1 MKKEFFFQKVF
12 DQEIEVEILGDLKSD
27 NSTIVL
33 LHEGLGSA
41 SMWKEIPILL
51 HEVLGLNILF
61 YSRAGYGK
69 SSPVQ
74 LPRPINY
81 MNIEAESYL
90 PELLSKL
97 HLNNVYLLGHSD
109 GASIAAINT
118 SLKNNK
124 YNILGTILIAPHF
137 FVEEMSLQ
145 AIKKIRKVY
154 ENEIKK
160 KLSKYHN
167 NVDIAFYGWND
178 VWLHPEFRK
187 WDIRDFLSEIET
199 PVLAIQGDK
208 DPYGSLLHVEV
219 LENKIKGKFDKLILK
234 NCGHNPL
241 IDMQKESINK
251 IKEFIL
257 QIEKENN

>member
-1 MKKEFFFQKVF
+1 
-12 DQEIEVEILGDLKSD
+12 
-27 NSTIVL
+27 
-33 LHEGLGSA
+33 
-41 SMWKEIPILL
+41 
-51 HEVLGLNILF
+51 
-61 YSRAGYGK
+61 
-69 SSPVQ
+69 
-74 LPRPINY
+74 

-109 GASIAAINT
+109 GASIAAINS

-137 FVEEMSLQ
+137 FVEEISVQ
-145 AIKKIRKVY
+145 AIENIRKIY

-160 KLSKYHN
+160 KLSKYHD

-178 VWLHPEFRK
+178 TWLNPKFRK
-187 WDIRDFLSEIET
+187 WDITNFLSEIEN

-219 LENKIKGKFDKLILK
+219 LENKIKGKFDKLIFK

-251 IKEFIL
+251 IKEFIFN
-257 QIEKENN
+257 IEKVKN